1 MHGDGGSLTRTSSE
15 RLTSLLTVA
24 GDLPKRRSAQRGAGP
39 YSHGGVLTRRRRAL
53 RFEDVQQRR
62 AHYLTVYGCQRPAET
77 PVRTA
82 VSARFMVRKNSGLFS
97 SSVDQQEQPLVQV
110 NAYRSIWIK

>member
-62 AHYLTVYGCQRPAET
+62 AHYFAVYGCQRPAET

-82 VSARFMVRKNSGLFS
+82 VSARFMVSGS
-97 SSVDQQEQPLVQV
+97 WPAATPEG
-110 NAYRSIWIK
+110 